1 VVTIAFIL
9 AVARNGVIGRGGQL
23 PWRLSTDLKRFR
35 ALTMGKPMIM
45 GRKQYDSVGRPLD
58 GRDNIVI
65 TRNRNVAIPGVIIV
79 HDLDAALATARHLA
93 TGRGADEIMIIGG
106 AEIFALALPHAA
118 RIYLTQVHAD
128 VPGDVVFHP
137 PGPPDWQE
145 VSREDHPAG
154 PKDDYD
160 FSYVLLERVR
170 A

>member
-1 VVTIAFIL
+1 VVAIALIV
-9 AVARNGVIGRGGQL
+9 AAARNGVIGRGGQL

-58 GRDNIVI
+58 GRDNIVV
-65 TRNRNVAIPGVIIV
+65 TRNRSFSVPCIIV
-79 HDLDAALATARHLA
+79 EHDLDAALVTARKLA
-93 TGRGADEIMIIGG
+93 AGRGVEEIMIIGG
-106 AEIFALALPHAA
+106 AEIFALSMPHAT

-137 PGPPDWQE
+137 PGPPDWRE